1 MIRRMDAARVAL
13 VAIGMLLNQAV
24 PAAPVRAGEYVSN
37 GGGRLIVKPR
47 AGDGQ
52 GFSIESIGGDAQMC
66 SLDGTLREGRA
77 ELAAMNDTCVI
88 EFSRKGAGL
97 QVTPT
102 KTEACRSFCG
112 PLASFDALYT
122 ESPAGC
128 TKAAIKRTR
137 DAFLP
142 LYRHKQ
148 YALARAKLA
157 PVLSSCGPLL
167 FYVEEADVRNDLAVT
182 LYHLGERAACREV
195 LEPLRAKAE
204 TSDEALRSGLP
215 PADAENY
222 LLIAGKTRTNLKLCR
237 K

>member
-13 VAIGMLLNQAV
+13 VAIGMLLNQAA

-52 GFSIESIGGDAQMC
+52 GFSIESIGGD
-66 SLDGTLREGRA
+66 GRA

-204 TSDEALRSGLP
+204 TSDEARRSGLP